1 MEWASPNADPKTWT
15 AEIKTK
21 NGILLSRQALIKH
34 LDAMRVGVRLYGME
48 ATIEGVIF
56 ERKGVFSLAISHSK
70 EVLPLTVLTRKVQWD
85 VAGNKASALTDDEKT
100 AFARLKMQQW
110 DSKTPVRI
118 TGAITQ
124 KDEKSSPVLEVRS
137 FQTLWVT
144 APKSKETPS
153 MKTGN

>member
-48 ATIEGVIF
+48 AVVEGIII
-56 ERKGVFSLAISHSK
+56 ERKGILCLANSHSK
-70 EVLPLTVLTRKVQWD
+70 DVLPLAELTRKVQWD
-85 VAGNKASALTDDEKT
+85 VAANKADKLTDEEKT
-100 AFARLKMQQW
+100 AFARLKTQKR
-110 DSKTPVRI
+110 DSKSLIRI

-124 KDEKSSPVLEVRS
+124 KDEKSPMILEVRS
-137 FQTLWVT
+137 FQTTWEIVT
-144 APKSKETPS
+144 NPKITP
-153 MKTGN
+153 